1 MMGYF
6 YFIFFFL
13 LGIFIAYKTFYE
25 LPRVLRIWI
34 GGLIGLLG
42 MMWLVIPI
50 AFFTGFTFFTH
61 LVALIIMGG
70 FSLLW
75 FFLYHKP
82 KDQPV
87 VSIDYDTRIFWLVL
101 PFSIYFIYL
110 FYTHYLLPGQ
120 DGLYCG
126 GNAYGDLAF
135 HLGIITSFKEQQ
147 LFPPQYSIFP
157 GIRMGY
163 PFLVDSFTSSLYLL
177 GMSLRHSLL
186 LSSISMAVLLLTSF
200 VVFAQEVLKKWSS
213 TVIATLLFFINGGLG
228 FFYYFPKN
236 LSPIFSE
243 IANSPTHLFDQNI
256 IWSNVICD
264 LLIPQRTTLGGWAFL
279 LLALWSLYRAINTS
293 QRKYYF
299 MSGLI
304 AGLLPM
310 IHTHSFLAF
319 IVVALIWFIF
329 FLVKS
334 DGKRKYV
341 LDWMVL
347 VLPAF
352 LLSFPQLIYWTFPQS
367 VSGGYLRLM
376 PGWTSKTDFW
386 PWFWIKNTGL
396 FFILLLLALFSPKN
410 RLKAFYLP
418 AIVLFILAELVI
430 FQPWDWD
437 NIKIL
442 FVWYMFSVVFV
453 ASYLEQ
459 IIQKISKKSWRALFV
474 GIVVGICILSGT
486 FSLIRE
492 AVSSIRLFS
501 IDDLKVAEFVQQ
513 HTPADA
519 IFLTSDFHNNPI
531 SVLAGRNIVMGY
543 EGWLWSHGIDY
554 QKRAADIREL
564 FLISE
569 NFDHLVKKYQI
580 DYILL
585 SSQERSKYGEKIF
598 QLIQKFPLVYQSQ
611 NSMILGVSER
621 VRPLHDSI
629 LNQDSN

>member
-228 FFYYFPKN
+228 FF
-236 LSPIFSE
+236 
-243 IANSPTHLFDQNI
+243 
-256 IWSNVICD
+256 
-264 LLIPQRTTLGGWAFL
+264 
-279 LLALWSLYRAINTS
+279 
-293 QRKYYF
+293 
-299 MSGLI
+299 
-304 AGLLPM
+304 
-310 IHTHSFLAF
+310 
-319 IVVALIWFIF
+319 
-329 FLVKS
+329 
-334 DGKRKYV
+334 
-341 LDWMVL
+341 
-347 VLPAF
+347 
-352 LLSFPQLIYWTFPQS
+352 
-367 VSGGYLRLM
+367 
-376 PGWTSKTDFW
+376 
-386 PWFWIKNTGL
+386 
-396 FFILLLLALFSPKN
+396 
-410 RLKAFYLP
+410 
-418 AIVLFILAELVI
+418 
-430 FQPWDWD
+430 
-437 NIKIL
+437 
-442 FVWYMFSVVFV
+442 
-453 ASYLEQ
+453 
-459 IIQKISKKSWRALFV
+459 
-474 GIVVGICILSGT
+474 
-486 FSLIRE
+486 
-492 AVSSIRLFS
+492 
-501 IDDLKVAEFVQQ
+501 
-513 HTPADA
+513 
-519 IFLTSDFHNNPI
+519 
-531 SVLAGRNIVMGY
+531 
-543 EGWLWSHGIDY
+543 
-554 QKRAADIREL
+554 
-564 FLISE
+564 LISE

>member
-6 YFIFFFL
+6 YFICFFV
-13 LGIFIAYKTFYE
+13 LGILIAYKTFYE
-25 LPRVLRIWI
+25 LPGVLRIWI

-42 MMWLVIPI
+42 MMWLVIPL

-61 LVALIIMGG
+61 MIALIIMVG
-70 FSLLW
+70 FSIFWFLFYPKSKNQPLL
-75 FFLYHKP
+75 F
-82 KDQPV
+82 
-87 VSIDYDTRIFWLVL
+87 IDYDTRIFWLII

-126 GNAYGDLAF
+126 GNAYGDLPF
-135 HLGIITSFKEQQ
+135 HLGIITSLKEQQ
-147 LFPPQYSIFP
+147 VFPPQYSIFP

-177 GMSLRHSLL
+177 GIPLRHSLL
-186 LSSISMAVLLLTSF
+186 LSSMSMAVLLLTSF

-236 LSPIFSE
+236 LSSIFSE
-243 IANSPTHLFDQNI
+243 VVNSPTHLFDQNI

-293 QRKYYF
+293 QRKYF
-299 MSGLI
+299 FFSGLI

-310 IHTHSFLAF
+310 IHTHSFLTF
-319 IVVALIWFIF
+319 MIVAIVWFIY
-329 FLVKS
+329 FLLKTEKK
-334 DGKRKYV
+334 GNY
-341 LDWMVL
+341 LLNWMISI
-347 VLPAF
+347 LPII
-352 LLSFPQLIYWTFPQS
+352 LLSFPQLFYWTFPQS

-410 RLKAFYLP
+410 RLKSFYLP
-418 AIVLFILAELVI
+418 AIILFILAEVVI
-430 FQPWDWD
+430 FQPWEWD
-437 NIKIL
+437 NIKIF
-442 FVWYMFSVVFV
+442 FVWYMFSVILV
-453 ASYLEQ
+453 ANYLEQ
-459 IIQKISKKSWRALFV
+459 VAQKIPKKSLKALFV
-474 GIVVGICILSGT
+474 GIVVGVCILSGT

-492 AVSSIRLFS
+492 AISSIRLFTS
-501 IDDLKVAEFVQQ
+501 NDLKIAEFVQH
-513 HTPADA
+513 HTPVDSL
-519 IFLTSDFHNNPI
+519 FLSSDFHNNPI
-531 SVLAGRNIVMGY
+531 SALAGRNIVMGY

-554 QKRAADIREL
+554 AKRMEDVKEL
-564 FLISE
+564 FSVSE
-569 NFDHLVKKYQI
+569 NFDHIIKKYQI
-580 DYILL
+580 DYIFL
-585 SSQERSKYGEKIF
+585 SSYEKAKYGERIF
-598 QLIQKFPLVYQSQ
+598 QLIEKFPIAYQSQ
-611 NSMILGVSER
+611 NSLILGVSER
-621 VRPLHDSI
+621 AQQRYQNR